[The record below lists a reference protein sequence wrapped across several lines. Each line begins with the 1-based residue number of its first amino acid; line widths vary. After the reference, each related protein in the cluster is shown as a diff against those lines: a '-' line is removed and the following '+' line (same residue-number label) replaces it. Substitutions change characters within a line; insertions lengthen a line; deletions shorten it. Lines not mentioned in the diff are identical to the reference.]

1 MADGALK
8 LTLDDHTSA
17 KLAEQ
22 AKAMGVTPETLAV
35 DLLQKT
41 LIDNEAFAARQG
53 DSLSNHDLNE
63 EGRLWSDVRPE
74 LLARMKQKLAERT

>member
-17 KLAEQ
+17 RLADQ
-22 AKAMGVTPETLAV
+22 ATAMGITPETLAV

-53 DSLSNHDLNE
+53 DSISNHDLNE